1 MNKAL
6 LQDLITQANELKEL
20 PDGWNSYDAPPP
32 SDSTVKNVKLVL
44 QVLCDFSFPI
54 HLVPDVNGGIGIIL
68 SNSNVYADF
77 SCNNDGTILGI
88 TSNRADVI
96 DVWEV
101 DSNKILL
108 SIEKINKFIGENRE
122 S

>member
-32 SDSTVKNVKLVL
+32 SDSAVKNVKLVL

-54 HLVPDVNGGIGIIL
+54 NLVPDVNGGIGIIL
-68 SNSNVYADF
+68 SNGSVYADF
-77 SCNNDGTILGI
+77 SCDNDGTILGV
-88 TSNRADVI
+88 TSNRKGTV
-96 DVWEV
+96 DVWDV
-101 DSNKILL
+101 DPNEILL
-108 SIEKINKFIGENRE
+108 SIEKINKFIGEK